1 MARLSLKDLDV
12 RDKRVLVRVDFNVP
26 LGDDGKIMDDTRI
39 RASLPTIKYII
50 EQGGIPVLVSH
61 LGNPKGEP
69 DPKLSLA
76 PVAERLMQLLNRKI
90 VFAPDCIG
98 DDVNGM
104 AKSLKAGDVMLLE
117 NTRFHAREKGNDPD
131 FSKQIAALGDLYVN
145 DAFGTAH
152 RAHASV
158 VGVAAYFENAACG
171 LLMEKEIE
179 YLGKVLKNPER
190 PLLAIIGGSKV
201 STKMHVLFNLVNKV
215 EHLVVGGRMCFT
227 FFRAKQYTIGD
238 TRYERDLVD
247 DVEELLGYRRLYLP
261 DDIVV
266 VTDAKPGIPTKV
278 VPAAHIPHYVKGV
291 DIGPK
296 TREQITQFIK
306 EAKTIVWN
314 GPMGIFEI
322 DDFSHGTAAV
332 AHAMAE
338 ATEQGATTIAG
349 GGETIAALKKFGLMD
364 KISHVSTGGGATL
377 EFLEG
382 KLLPGIR
389 VLKHKAA

>member
-1 MARLSLKDLDV
+1 MARLSVKDLDLK
-12 RDKRVLVRVDFNVP
+12 DKRVFVRVDFNVP
-26 LGDDGKIMDDTRI
+26 IDDDGRIMDDTRI
-39 RASLPTIKYII
+39 RASLPTIQYII
-50 EQGGIPVLVSH
+50 EHGGIPILASH

-69 DPKLSLA
+69 DSKLSLA
-76 PVAERLMQLLNRKI
+76 PVAERLMQLLNQKI

-98 DDVNGM
+98 DDTQRM
-104 AKSLKAGDVMLLE
+104 ARSLKPGDIMFLE

-131 FSKQIAALGDLYVN
+131 FSKQLATLADLYVN

-158 VGVAAYFENAACG
+158 VGVALNFENAACG
-171 LLMEKEIE
+171 LLMEKEIT
-179 YLGKVLKNPER
+179 YLGKVLRDPER
-190 PLLAIIGGSKV
+190 PLVAIIGGSKV

-227 FFRAKQYTIGD
+227 FYRAKQYTIGD

-266 VTDAKPGIPTKV
+266 VTDAKPGVPTKV

-296 TREQITQFIK
+296 TREEITRFIK

-338 ATEQGATTIAG
+338 ATARGATTIAG
-349 GGETIAALKKFGLMD
+349 GGETIAALKKFGVID
-364 KISHVSTGGGATL
+364 KMSHVSTGGGASL

-382 KLLPGIR
+382 KLLPGIK
-389 VLKHKAA
+389 VLKKKDT